1 MAQGR
6 VKIGV
11 GFDVDKS
18 GLNELKSSLVNLQ
31 NATKLDVF
39 NVSTTKKELAEIQQS
54 ANQVA
59 AALNKS
65 YNAKLGTYNIEA
77 FKKEI
82 NATTGGLSALQQQWS
97 KVATGERAFRNLAN
111 SLTSTNLELKET
123 HSLLDSMGT
132 TLMNTI
138 KWSIAS
144 TAVNTVTGSI
154 QKAWSFTKQLDES
167 LTNIMIVTEKSSDQ
181 MAAFARQANT
191 AAKALGASTKA
202 YSDAALI
209 YYQQGLG
216 DDEVISRTN
225 TTLKAA
231 NVTGQNAAQVSE
243 QLTAVWNGYKVA
255 AQETELYVDKLSAV
269 AATTAADLEELST
282 GMSKVSSAANT
293 MGVDI
298 DQLNAQ
304 LATVISVT
312 RQAPESVG
320 TAFKTIFA
328 RMGDIEAG
336 LDTETTL
343 GEYTSKMEAMGFNV
357 LNANNQLRDQG
368 EVIEEIGAKWKSLSR
383 EQQIALAQTMAGT
396 RQYNN
401 LLALFDNWDMYEKAL
416 QTSANA
422 AGTLSQQNEEYL
434 DSLEAKMQQLTTTAE
449 DLYLSLFD
457 SDSFKDGIDLLTK
470 GVDVLGQFVESVGGG
485 GTVLLSLGTIITRVF
500 SKQLSQSIA
509 TTATNFIN
517 AKQNAEALAIT
528 MQNIKDLDKL
538 DMDEA
543 TKSILNMKERLVS
556 LRQAGLLT
564 NEQFEDLTRQI
575 KDFSDAADEASI
587 IKERAQ
593 QLDNTLRFNPEVIRR
608 AQTEAAAPKGIV
620 KNYSLQKV
628 IEESEKQFAETGN
641 PNAQGNAA
649 FHGLE
654 RQLDTLVGKATAFK
668 TILNEASSTKL
679 EDSDIIKFQTAL
691 AGDDG
696 WFALSQSQ
704 LVSEDTVAKIK
715 AVSKEMAALSTELK
729 TLAPE
734 DEKRAEVQAEY
745 IRMMKQELTPLW
757 KKAEQEATKTAE
769 EIRKTGEEIA
779 NGALHASDVTVKGIQ
794 DTFKKI
800 DLTQAIQKVVNFTSS
815 LGAAASALNI
825 LGNIDD
831 IWSNE
836 DLSAGEKVTQ
846 TIMNVTSAAGMLLPL
861 IQGITAWR
869 AKSVAAIEA
878 DNIATSKKIALES
891 IEKSLTVAG
900 NDAAMKKYIY
910 LNLIKDTYTD
920 LDDAE
925 RKRLLNLLNEKKAL
939 DANTEAEIK
948 NSLAKKQAV
957 NGNTTPTNKDIFSNK
972 IGSVKKNFGEGMQG
986 FKGTWS
992 KIKGFNA
999 IGAAKAGVASAG
1011 GGTAASVGA
1020 GIAAALPYAAVLAAI
1035 VTSIAVSWSNA
1046 SKKNKEEQRAWEQT
1060 SVAAESAQKR
1070 LNKVN
1075 AEWDN
1080 LESSLDALDNGVK
1093 TLDELTEGTVEW
1105 QKALSDVNNQVIELL
1120 NKYPELAQYVTRDA
1134 STGQLGISATGQAIV
1149 QQKQLEELQS
1159 AQASSALANLEAAS
1173 AKQDKLLNDLIDQN
1187 SNGDILGPA
1196 AMAGSMAAAGAII
1209 GTVVPGIGNAIGAI
1223 VGAGIG
1229 AIAGIATAAATS
1241 SAIDA
1246 AEEAEKKALQ
1256 ENPTFIAAMEA
1267 YVTHGDKIYES
1278 EEALSKALGD
1288 VENKDIELIKEL
1300 AENSKQTKAL
1310 AEAYTQAKAVEYDQ
1324 KVALGASILG
1334 ENAAKGAQ
1342 YIAGDQAS
1350 LIPEE
1355 FKARLREE
1363 LSGGNSKDE
1372 ALAREWA
1379 RLTGISSE
1387 VTSIDTKGKNKVVI
1401 KNAKGE
1407 TLGEYDAES
1416 LITEVTQLR
1425 WQEGQKAKG
1434 NAEAVSTWQ
1443 NISGLTNDQE
1453 IENALSEVITGAAG
1467 ASFESLTK
1475 TDFEKLQNIPED
1487 KLKTALEQYAKAVD
1501 EESSVIFERFNKS
1514 VKASGELWARMAES
1528 MPQAVGALFTS
1539 LTDGLDFPASE
1550 GQKFANIV
1558 ATLANNFGAANAT
1571 DFLNIIAGLGE
1582 SDQEDLISALGRVN
1596 WSDIA
1601 AKDIASTVTNLIDNA
1616 DIEIG
1621 LAEQDKIIRAL
1632 ELVVNNRYSI
1642 EAQQEQY
1649 RNLQDLLKDVA
1660 DDGRISAE
1668 KYAELSDLQKSYFT
1682 IMADGSAILI
1692 KNATDWYNLNKANR
1706 IDETKN
1712 TLIGAAT
1719 KVDAAELAYSKSLQ
1733 GKADLQKEKGVLQ
1746 AQINAYSGAI
1756 LENDVVKK
1764 YLSSLGYNYESIEH
1778 IATTAGT
1785 EGMSIKDYILSLDS
1799 SENAE
1804 TKKIQDGLIQY
1815 LQDSGYDQ
1823 YQKNIASLN
1832 ALNAKINNYQ
1842 IDNSQEAANEEL
1854 LKIIEQSIIEAGSD
1868 AEWENILTTIQ
1879 TEDQAAYN
1887 RIKRAWSE
1895 LDFDKIHSE
1904 QLRAQSIGALTNET
1918 YQRWAREDQNG
1929 LNRLVDIEKR
1939 NRALAQEEK
1948 QLQKLNDEYN
1958 SLNDADKLQ
1967 NLNDQII
1974 LSTQALEDQK
1984 AIVADETQASKDVI
1998 ESMLANQEI
2007 LKDNATLAAALA
2019 EVQSG
2024 EITYATMEAI
2034 RALLHSENVDE
2045 TWINTLLAEYET
2057 YFNIAEEGED
2067 KIAAKQRENRELIL
2081 QSFEESTVQLND
2093 YYDTQIGYLET
2104 SISLLDHQVE
2114 LNKLINGED
2123 SVSKDQLE
2131 DIAEARKSI
2140 YEQRKAELADWSQSY
2155 SELAADDISAE
2166 ANEVRNQYYQ
2176 AAQDAAQAEIEM
2188 IQAYTDANTAAV
2200 TQSIEEILG
2209 TSLSALAKLKEEADW
2224 TAASS
2229 ARYLNDRE
2237 KSYSFDTM
2245 KYQFESTAKEYESL
2259 EIRELINDAYEK
2271 ELAALE
2277 ARDALTEADFERAEK
2292 RLELLKAQIAL
2303 ERAEQD
2309 MSNMRLVRGANG
2321 EYSYQFVADRSKIA
2335 EKEQAKRDAEKAV
2348 YDAEVAAVQDVS
2360 NQAYDSFNALTDYL
2374 KEAVSDGVID
2384 ADEQR
2389 RITKM
2394 QEDAERSVES
2404 ILPTLNELGETL
2416 GYNTKDNPDWWKT
2429 VDLSEHGVPTEFIA
2443 GLLKNINEAGE
2454 LSNLDN
2460 LSAEGLEEKLK
2471 TFNGDI
2477 KWEDII
2483 NAAKQDAEN
2492 AAKNMVDP
2500 EYLRGQIDRV
2510 VASLD
2515 ALAHGEEIPEWV
2527 WNSEN
2532 DAASGAPKAPA
2543 ANGLKPV
2550 IPRLDGTQVE
2560 NMIRNGVATT
2570 VSTFEGVNN
2579 RVHLT
2584 PVDAGNG
2591 VIEQKVEIVA
2601 NFPDATDR
2609 DEIKAAF
2616 DDLIGLAVQ
2625 HANQN
2630 VKGK

>member
-39 NVSTTKKELAEIQQS
+39 NTSTTKKELAEIQQS

-154 QKAWSFTKQLDES
+154 QKAWGFTKQLDES

-255 AQETELYVDKLSAV
+255 TQETELYVDKLSAV

-282 GMSKVSSAANT
+282 GMSKVASAAST

-343 GEYTSKMEAMGFNV
+343 GEYTSQMEAMGFNI
-357 LNANNQLRDQG
+357 LDANNQLRDQG
-368 EVIEEIGAKWKSLSR
+368 EVIEEIGAKWKSMSR

-401 LLALFDNWDMYEKAL
+401 LLALFDNWGMYEKAV

-485 GTVLLSLGTIITRVF
+485 GTVLLSLGTIMTRVF
-500 SKQLSQSIA
+500 SKQISQSIA

-528 MQNIKDLDKL
+528 MQNIKDLDAL

-593 QLDNTLRFNPEVIRR
+593 QLDNALRFNPEVISRT
-608 AQTEAAAPKGIV
+608 QKEAAAPKGIV

-641 PNAQGNAA
+641 PNAQGNVA

-654 RQLDTLVGKATAFK
+654 RQLDVLVGKATAFK
-668 TILNEASSTKL
+668 TVLNEASSTKL
-679 EDSDIIKFQTAL
+679 EDSDIIKFQNAL

-757 KKAEQEATKTAE
+757 RKAEQEATKTAE

-825 LGNIDD
+825 LGNFDD

-836 DLSAGEKVTQ
+836 DLSTGEKMTQ
-846 TIMNVTSAAGMLLPL
+846 TIMNVASAAGMLLPL
-861 IQGITAWR
+861 IQSITAWR

-878 DNIATSKKIALES
+878 DNIATSKKIALDS
-891 IEKSLTVAG
+891 IEKSLTDAG
-900 NDAAMKKYIY
+900 NDAAVKKYTYIK
-910 LNLIKDTYTD
+910 LITSTYTD

-948 NSLAKKQAV
+948 NSLAKKQAADK
-957 NGNTTPTNKDIFSNK
+957 NATPLTNKDIFSNK
-972 IGSVKKNFGEGMQG
+972 WAATKKNFKQGWQG
-986 FKGTWS
+986 FT
-992 KIKGFNA
+992 
-999 IGAAKAGVASAG
+999 GAAAKGSS
-1011 GGTAASVGA
+1011 TAATIGA
-1020 GIAAALPYAAVLAAI
+1020 GIATALPYAAVLAAI
-1035 VTSIAVSWSNA
+1035 VASIAISWSIA
-1046 SKKNKEEQRAWEQT
+1046 SKKNQEEQKAWENAAA
-1060 SVAAESAQKR
+1060 AAESAQKH

-1075 AEWDN
+1075 EEWDQ
-1080 LESSLDALDNGVK
+1080 LESSLDALGNGVK
-1093 TLDELTEGTVEW
+1093 TLDELTEGTIEW
-1105 QKALSDVNNQVIELL
+1105 QKALADVNNQVIELL
-1120 NKYPELAQYVTRDA
+1120 NKYPELAKYVTRDA
-1134 STGQLGISATGQAIV
+1134 STGQLGISATGQAII

-1187 SNGDILGPA
+1187 SDGEILGPA
-1196 AMAGSMAAAGAII
+1196 VMAGSMAAAGAII

-1229 AIAGIATAAATS
+1229 AVAGIATAAATS

-1324 KVALGASILG
+1324 KIALGASILG

-1355 FKARLREE
+1355 FKEQLRKE

-1379 RLTGISSE
+1379 RLTGISNE
-1387 VTSIDTKGKNKVVI
+1387 VASIDTKGKNKVVV

-1425 WQEGQKAKG
+1425 WQEEQKAKG
-1434 NAEAVSTWQ
+1434 NTEALSTWQ

-1453 IENALSEVITGAAG
+1453 IENALSQVITGAAG

-1475 TDFEKLQNIPED
+1475 ADFEKLQKVPED
-1487 KLKTALEQYAKAVD
+1487 KLEEALEQYAKAVD

-1528 MPQAVGALFTS
+1528 MPLAVGSLFTS
-1539 LTDGLDFPASE
+1539 LTEGLDFTASE

-1571 DFLNIIAGLGE
+1571 DFLNIVAGLEE
-1582 SDQEDLISALGRVN
+1582 SDQEDLISALGGVN
-1596 WSDIA
+1596 WSDVA
-1601 AKDIASTVTNLIDNA
+1601 AKDIASTVTNLIDSA

-1632 ELVVNNRYSI
+1632 ELVANGHYSI

-1649 RNLQDLLKDVA
+1649 RNLQELLKDVA
-1660 DDGRISAE
+1660 DDGKISAE
-1668 KYAELSDLQKSYFT
+1668 QYSKLSDLQKSYFAV
-1682 IMADGSAILI
+1682 MADGSAMLM
-1692 KNATDWYNLNKANR
+1692 KSATEWYNLNRANR

-1712 TLIGAAT
+1712 TLVGAAQS
-1719 KVDAAELAYSKSLQ
+1719 VEAAEIAFSNSLQ
-1733 GKADLQKEKGVLQ
+1733 GKAKLQGERGELS
-1746 AQINAYSGAI
+1746 AAIRRYSGPTSEADI
-1756 LENDVVKK
+1756 IKE
-1764 YLSSLGYNYESIEH
+1764 YLH
-1778 IATTAGT
+1778 A
-1785 EGMSIKDYILSLDS
+1785 
-1799 SENAE
+1799 
-1804 TKKIQDGLIQY
+1804 
-1815 LQDSGYDQ
+1815 SGYSDNEISHIEAQ
-1823 YQKNIASLN
+1823 WTKNGKSPIDYLKTLDLSNTTPEYQ
-1832 ALNAKINNYQ
+1832 AKFREFQEGLDEYLWATGYQDYTETLARLHAVDNDLKNYQ
-1842 IDNSQEAANEEL
+1842 ITNNQDEANKAFLEAL
-1854 LKIIEQSIIEAGSD
+1854 EQAAISAESD
-1868 AEWENILTTIQ
+1868 AEWEETLAGIKDTDITS
-1879 TEDQAAYN
+1879 YN
-1887 RIKRAWSE
+1887 RIMRALPK
-1895 LDFDKIHSE
+1895 LDWDKIRNE
-1904 QLRAQSIGALTNET
+1904 QLRAQSISSLTDDT
-1918 YQRWAREDQNG
+1918 HQRWALEDTNG
-1929 LNRLVDIEKR
+1929 LSRLIDIEKR
-1939 NRALAQEEK
+1939 SRALAQEEK
-1948 QLQKLNDEYN
+1948 QLQKLNDEYDN
-1958 SLNDADKLQ
+1958 LNDEDKLK
-1967 NLNDQII
+1967 NLNDQIA
-1974 LSTQALEDQK
+1974 LSTQALENQK
-1984 AIVADETQASKDVI
+1984 AIVADETEASKDVI
-1998 ESMLANQEI
+1998 ESMLANQEV

-2024 EITYATMEAI
+2024 EITYATMEAV

-2045 TWINTLLAEYET
+2045 TWVNTLLAEYET
-2057 YFNIAEEGED
+2057 YFKIVEEGED
-2067 KIAAKQRENRELIL
+2067 KIAAKQRENRELVL
-2081 QSFEESTVQLND
+2081 QSFEESTAQLND

-2123 SVSKDQLE
+2123 SVSADQLE
-2131 DIAEARKSI
+2131 EIAAARERI
-2140 YEQRKAELADWSQSY
+2140 YEQRVNELKDWEAQY
-2155 SELAADDISAE
+2155 KDLTPETDETIAASIRD
-2166 ANEVRNQYYQ
+2166 QYYQ

-2200 TQSIEEILG
+2200 TKSIEDILG

-2224 TAASS
+2224 TAAMGD
-2229 ARYLNDRE
+2229 RYLSERDKVFGLDTLKYTYGQAARE
-2237 KSYSFDTM
+2237 TVDLKVREEINALLD
-2245 KYQFESTAKEYESL
+2245 QEL
-2259 EIRELINDAYEK
+2259 E
-2271 ELAALE
+2271 ALE
-2277 ARDALTEADFERAEK
+2277 AKDALTQADLDRANQQ
-2292 RLELLKAQIAL
+2292 LEILKARIAL

-2321 EYSYQFVADRSKIA
+2321 EYSYQFIA
-2335 EKEQAKRDAEKAV
+2335 NPAARAEAEQRYRE
-2348 YDAEVAAVQDVS
+2348 EVEEGRRMNEEALSAS
-2360 NQAYDSFNALTDYL
+2360 ANNTYEAITSLTDYL
-2374 KEAVSDGVID
+2374 KEATEGGINQQEGRRIEALVGEIGRAASRIKGDLDAVGTDLGIDTTQKDWWLDEANQALLRTEGFTPEWID
-2384 ADEQR
+2384 ALMKGEYDKLDADTLTQMSEGQLNDLFSKVLGDEWQK
-2389 RITKM
+2389 IIDAAN
-2394 QEDAERSVES
+2394 EDA
-2404 ILPTLNELGETL
+2404 
-2416 GYNTKDNPDWWKT
+2416 K
-2429 VDLSEHGVPTEFIA
+2429 
-2443 GLLKNINEAGE
+2443 
-2454 LSNLDN
+2454 
-2460 LSAEGLEEKLK
+2460 
-2471 TFNGDI
+2471 
-2477 KWEDII
+2477 
-2483 NAAKQDAEN
+2483 NAAE
-2492 AAKNMVDP
+2492 NMVGP
-2500 EYLRGQIDRV
+2500 EYLKGQIDRV
-2510 VASLD
+2510 VE
-2515 ALAHGEEIPEWV
+2515 ALGLLSQGKEVPKWL
-2527 WNSEN
+2527 WTDEN
-2532 DAASGAPKAPA
+2532 NVASGAPKTSAAPEY
-2543 ANGLKPV
+2543 KP
-2550 IPRLDGTQVE
+2550 IITGIDGTRIESV
-2560 NMIRNGVATT
+2560 IRNGIATT
-2570 VSTFEGVNN
+2570 VSNFEGVNN

-2584 PVDAGNG
+2584 SVDAGNG

>member
-39 NVSTTKKELAEIQQS
+39 NTSTTKKELAEIQQS

-282 GMSKVSSAANT
+282 GMSKVASAAST

-343 GEYTSKMEAMGFNV
+343 GEYTSKMEAMGFHV
-357 LNANNQLRDQG
+357 LDANNQLRDQG

-383 EQQIALAQTMAGT
+383 EQQVALAQTMAGT

-401 LLALFDNWDMYEKAL
+401 LLALFDNWGMYEKAL

-485 GTVLLSLGTIITRVF
+485 GTMLLSLGTIMTRVF
-500 SKQLSQSIA
+500 SKQISQSIA

-528 MQNIKDLDKL
+528 MQNIKDLDAL

-593 QLDNTLRFNPEVIRR
+593 QLDNSMRFNPIVLSRSANEE
-608 AQTEAAAPKGIV
+608 QYPKGGI
-620 KNYSLQKV
+620 KNYNLQKV
-628 IEESEKQFAETGN
+628 IEQSEAQYQELGTTNIDTNTAYSNLKKQL
-641 PNAQGNAA
+641 AA
-649 FHGLE
+649 MVE
-654 RQLDTLVGKATAFK
+654 DATKFK
-668 TILNEASSTKL
+668 TTINEALQNFNTV
-679 EDSDIIKFQTAL
+679 DIEKFQKGL
-691 AGDDG
+691 SGSGG
-696 WFALSQSQ
+696 WFALSESD
-704 LVSEDTVAKIK
+704 LVSEETVSRIK
-715 AVSKEMAALSTELK
+715 EVSAELASLTTK
-729 TLAPE
+729 
-734 DEKRAEVQAEY
+734 
-745 IRMMKQELTPLW
+745 MKQSNTTVEEREALQKEYANLVKNKLSPLW
-757 KKAEQEATKTAE
+757 KEAEKEANKTAE

-800 DLTQAIQKVVNFTSS
+800 DLTQAIQKVVNFTSA
-815 LGAAASALNI
+815 LGSAASALSI

-836 DLSAGEKVTQ
+836 DLSAGEKMTQ
-846 TIMNVTSAAGMLLPL
+846 TIMNVASATGMLLPL
-861 IQGITAWR
+861 IQGITSWTIKNKAAKEAENIAM
-869 AKSVAAIEA
+869 AKSAANLAAENKMKRLKLALDKAEGNAIKTKNFWLQQAAGIKRQLTKEEKEEIELLRTQ
-878 DNIATSKKIALES
+878 NKELSQNTK
-891 IEKSLTVAG
+891 EK
-900 NDAAMKKYIY
+900 
-910 LNLIKDTYTD
+910 
-920 LDDAE
+920 
-925 RKRLLNLLNEKKAL
+925 LLNLQVDKVRDKTYNENYKESTILDVFSDKWDKTKLNF
-939 DANTEAEIK
+939 
-948 NSLAKKQAV
+948 KQ
-957 NGNTTPTNKDIFSNK
+957 GW
-972 IGSVKKNFGEGMQG
+972 QG
-986 FKGTWS
+986 FT
-992 KIKGFNA
+992 
-999 IGAAKAGVASAG
+999 GAAAKGSS
-1011 GGTAASVGA
+1011 TAASIGV
-1020 GIAAALPYAAVLAAI
+1020 GIATALPYAIALAA
-1035 VTSIAVSWSNA
+1035 VVASIAISWSIA
-1046 SKKNKEEQRAWEQT
+1046 SKKNQEEQKAWENAAA
-1060 SVAAESAQKR
+1060 AAESAQKR
-1070 LNKVN
+1070 LNEVN
-1075 AEWDN
+1075 AEWDQ

-1105 QKALSDVNNQVIELL
+1105 QKALADVNNQVIELL
-1120 NKYPELAQYVTRDA
+1120 NKYPELAKYVTRDA

-1149 QQKQLEELQS
+1149 QQKQFEELQS

-1173 AKQDKLLNDLIDQN
+1173 AKQNKLLNDLVDRN
-1187 SNGDILGPA
+1187 STADA
-1196 AMAGSMAAAGAII
+1196 F
-1209 GTVVPGIGNAIGAI
+1209 
-1223 VGAGIG
+1223 
-1229 AIAGIATAAATS
+1229 AIAGAGLAGFATLGLIGIVPAVTAATE
-1241 SAIDA
+1241 AIDA
-1246 AEEAEKKALQ
+1246 AEETEKKSLQ
-1256 ENPTFIAAMEA
+1256 NNKTFIAAMEA
-1267 YVTHGDKIYES
+1267 YSTHGDKIYES

-1288 VENKDIELIKEL
+1288 VENKDIELIREL

-1310 AEAYTQAKAVEYDQ
+1310 AEAYAQAKAVEYDQ

-1355 FKARLREE
+1355 FKAQLRKE
-1363 LSGGNSKDE
+1363 LSGWNGKDE

-1379 RLTGISSE
+1379 RLTGISNE
-1387 VTSIDTKGKNKVVI
+1387 VASIDTKGNNKVVV
-1401 KNAKGE
+1401 KNSKGE
-1407 TLGEYDAES
+1407 TLGDYDVES

-1425 WQEGQKAKG
+1425 WQEEQKAKG
-1434 NAEAVSTWQ
+1434 NTEALSTWQ

-1453 IENALSEVITGAAG
+1453 IENALSQVITGAAG

-1475 TDFEKLQNIPED
+1475 ADFEKLQKVPED
-1487 KLKTALEQYAKAVD
+1487 RLEAALEQYAKAVD

-1539 LTDGLDFPASE
+1539 LTDGLDFTASE

-1571 DFLNIIAGLGE
+1571 DFLNIVAGLEE
-1582 SDQEDLISALGRVN
+1582 SDQEDLISALGGVN

-1601 AKDIASTVTNLIDNA
+1601 AKDIASTVTNLIDSA

-1632 ELVVNNRYSI
+1632 ELVANGRYSI

-1649 RNLQDLLKDVA
+1649 RNLQELLKDVA
-1660 DDGRISAE
+1660 DDGKISAE
-1668 KYAELSDLQKSYFT
+1668 QYSKLSDLQKSYFAV
-1682 IMADGSAILI
+1682 MADGSAMLM
-1692 KNATDWYNLNKANR
+1692 KSATEWYNLNKANR
-1706 IDETKN
+1706 IDEAKN
-1712 TLIGAAT
+1712 TLIGAAQSVET
-1719 KVDAAELAYSKSLQ
+1719 AEIAFSNSLQ
-1733 GKADLQKEKGVLQ
+1733 GKAKLQGERGELSAAIRK
-1746 AQINAYSGAI
+1746 YSGPTSEADI
-1756 LENDVVKK
+1756 IKE
-1764 YLSSLGYNYESIEH
+1764 YLHASGYSDNEISSIEAQWTKNGKSP
-1778 IATTAGT
+1778 IDFLKTFDLSNTTPEYQAKLKALQQGLDEYLWATGYQDYAENTARLHAVDN
-1785 EGMSIKDYILSLDS
+1785 ELK
-1799 SENAE
+1799 
-1804 TKKIQDGLIQY
+1804 
-1815 LQDSGYDQ
+1815 
-1823 YQKNIASLN
+1823 
-1832 ALNAKINNYQ
+1832 NYQ
-1842 IDNSQEAANEEL
+1842 ITDNQDEANKAFLEAL
-1854 LKIIEQSIIEAGSD
+1854 EQAAISAASD
-1868 AEWENILTTIQ
+1868 AEWEETLAGIKDTDITS
-1879 TEDQAAYN
+1879 YN
-1887 RIKRAWSE
+1887 RIMRALPK
-1895 LDFDKIHSE
+1895 LDWDKIRNE
-1904 QLRAQSIGALTNET
+1904 QLRAQSISSLTDDT
-1918 YQRWAREDQNG
+1918 HQRWALEDTAG
-1929 LNRLVDIEKR
+1929 LSRLVDIEKR
-1939 NRALAQEEK
+1939 SRALAQEER
-1948 QLQKLNDEYN
+1948 QLQKLNEEYDN
-1958 SLNDADKLQ
+1958 LNDEDKLK
-1967 NLNDQII
+1967 NLNDQIA
-1974 LSTQALEDQK
+1974 LSTQALENQK
-1984 AIVADETQASKDVI
+1984 AIIADETQASKDVI
-1998 ESMLANQEI
+1998 ESMLANQEA
-2007 LKDNATLAAALA
+2007 LRDNATLEAALA

-2024 EITYATMEAI
+2024 RITYDTMEAI
-2034 RALLHSENVDE
+2034 RALLYSENVDE
-2045 TWINTLLAEYET
+2045 TWINMLLAEYET
-2057 YFNIAEEGED
+2057 YFNIVEEGED
-2067 KIAAKQRENRELIL
+2067 KIAAKQRENRELVL
-2081 QSFEESTVQLND
+2081 QSFEESTAQLND

-2123 SVSKDQLE
+2123 SVSADQLE
-2131 DIAEARKSI
+2131 DIAAARERI
-2140 YEQRKAELADWSQSY
+2140 YEQRVNELKDWEAQY
-2155 SELAADDISAE
+2155 KDLTPETDEAIAANIRD
-2166 ANEVRNQYYQ
+2166 QYYQ
-2176 AAQDAAQAEIEM
+2176 AAQDAAQAEMEM

-2200 TQSIEEILG
+2200 TKSIEDILG

-2224 TAASS
+2224 TATMGD
-2229 ARYLNDRE
+2229 RYLSERDKAFGLDTLKYTYGQAARE
-2237 KSYSFDTM
+2237 TVDLKVREEINALLD
-2245 KYQFESTAKEYESL
+2245 QEL
-2259 EIRELINDAYEK
+2259 E
-2271 ELAALE
+2271 ALE
-2277 ARDALTEADFERAEK
+2277 AKDALTQADLDRANQQ
-2292 RLELLKAQIAL
+2292 LEILKARIAL

-2321 EYSYQFVADRSKIA
+2321 EYSYQFVANPAARA
-2335 EKEQAKRDAEKAV
+2335 EAEQRYRE
-2348 YDAEVAAVQDVS
+2348 EVEEGRRMNEEALSAS
-2360 NQAYDSFNALTDYL
+2360 ANNTYEAITSLTDYL
-2374 KEAVSDGVID
+2374 KEATEGGINEQEGRRIEALVGEISRAASRIKGDLDAVGADLGIDTTQKDWWLDEANQALLRTEGFTPEWID
-2384 ADEQR
+2384 ALMKGEYDKLDADTLTQMSEGQLNDLFSKVLGDEWQK
-2389 RITKM
+2389 IIDAAN
-2394 QEDAERSVES
+2394 EDA
-2404 ILPTLNELGETL
+2404 
-2416 GYNTKDNPDWWKT
+2416 K
-2429 VDLSEHGVPTEFIA
+2429 
-2443 GLLKNINEAGE
+2443 
-2454 LSNLDN
+2454 
-2460 LSAEGLEEKLK
+2460 
-2471 TFNGDI
+2471 
-2477 KWEDII
+2477 
-2483 NAAKQDAEN
+2483 NAAE
-2492 AAKNMVDP
+2492 NMVGP
-2500 EYLRGQIDRV
+2500 EYLKGQIDRV
-2510 VASLD
+2510 VE
-2515 ALAHGEEIPEWV
+2515 ALGLLSQDKEVPKWL
-2527 WNSEN
+2527 WTDEN
-2532 DAASGAPKAPA
+2532 DATSGAPKTSAAPEY
-2543 ANGLKPV
+2543 KPV
-2550 IPRLDGTQVE
+2550 ITGIDGTRIE
-2560 NMIRNGVATT
+2560 SIIRGGVATT
-2570 VSTFEGVNN
+2570 VSNFEGVNN
-2579 RVHLT
+2579 SVHLT